1 MILDI
6 SKIVNI
12 YGSIVVLRNDFYE
25 KLKKKNCFQNVT
37 QTFET
42 LSTVLGLFSM
52 VQ

>member
-1 MILDI
+1 MGRSL
-6 SKIVNI
+6 
-12 YGSIVVLRNDFYE
+12 FYDTIFM
-25 KLKKKNCFQNVT
+25 KNKKKKNCFQNVT